1 MKTFT
6 KFAALAVVCALN
18 VVSVSASAYGVHP
31 ADRGVRDS
39 VIKAS
44 QEKRESAHSRRLLAG
59 DACFTYVDDT
69 LYPNWDVY
77 EGSCGAFGNKDED
90 HWCSAGEFSDFG
102 YDGALCVAESKDDC
116 CTLNSGALAGTVVG
130 CVVGLIGIIVLFA
143 FICKCCCFR
152 PKQIVIAQQPMAP
165 QVVVVPAG
173 GR

>member
-31 ADRGVRDS
+31 ANRDVRDS

-44 QEKRESAHSRRLLAG
+44 QEKHESAHSRRLLAG
-59 DACFTYVDDT
+59 DSCLTYVDDT
-69 LYPNWDVY
+69 LYPDWDVY

-90 HWCSAGEFSDFG
+90 HWCGAGELSSFG
-102 YDGALCVAESKDDC
+102 YDGALCVAESEDDC

-130 CVVGLIGIIVLFA
+130 CVAGLIGIIVLFA

-152 PKQIVIAQQPMAP
+152 PKQIVIVQQPAAP
-165 QVVVVPAG
+165 
-173 GR
+173 